1 MNRRDPLEVR
11 NWSETYKPKPR
22 GLSDQAIGL
31 GIVLG
36 LFVWTIAGIVAVVDL
51 FAVVMGR
58 IFG

>member
-1 MNRRDPLEVR
+1 MKRNDQEVR
-11 NWSETYKPKPR
+11 DWSQSYKPRPR

-36 LFVWTIAGIVAVVDL
+36 LFVWTVAGIVAVIDL
-51 FAVVMGR
+51 AAIVAGR